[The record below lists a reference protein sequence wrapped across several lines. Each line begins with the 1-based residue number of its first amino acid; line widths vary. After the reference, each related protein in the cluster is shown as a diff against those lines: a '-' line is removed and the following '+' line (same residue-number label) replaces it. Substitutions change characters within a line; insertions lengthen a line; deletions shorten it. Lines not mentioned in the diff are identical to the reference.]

1 MAAELA
7 KMDQYKVWEVVDR
20 QQGMRVVGARW
31 VYTRKIDGNTGQA
44 TSYKARWVIVSLR
57 DTVSMLEQ
65 WRCSQ
70 RRMGT
75 VRRRIYAAHLT
86 VCRGINLTVCRGII
100 EQLEQV
106 EIDAFPTAFVTYTRK
121 LKGST
126 SMSSLQQSLIK
137 TLSES
142 FSLLSTTSISNA
154 TKSISKRPF

>member
-1 MAAELA
+1 
-7 KMDQYKVWEVVDR
+7 MDQYKVWEVVDR

-86 VCRGINLTVCRGII
+86 VCRGII

-126 SMSSLQQSLIK
+126 
-137 TLSES
+137 
-142 FSLLSTTSISNA
+142 
-154 TKSISKRPF
+154 

>member
-86 VCRGINLTVCRGII
+86 VCRGII

>member
-70 RRMGT
+70 HRMGT
-75 VRRRIYAAHLT
+75 VRRRIYAAH
-86 VCRGINLTVCRGII
+86 LTVCRGII

>member
-1 MAAELA
+1 MTAELA

-86 VCRGINLTVCRGII
+86 VCRGII

>member
-31 VYTRKIDGNTGQA
+31 VYTRKVDGNTGQA

-75 VRRRIYAAHLT
+75 VRRRIYAAH
-86 VCRGINLTVCRGII
+86 LTVCRGII

>member
-1 MAAELA
+1 MTAELA

-31 VYTRKIDGNTGQA
+31 VYTRKVDGNTGQA

-75 VRRRIYAAHLT
+75 VRRRIYAAH
-86 VCRGINLTVCRGII
+86 LTVCRGII